1 MNKFSDIA
9 QSLTLLIDS
18 KRYICPQ
25 PQIWQA
31 MWELLPTQIQD
42 KQIIKPPAPLILAGW
57 NFSEDSQKKDYKNK
71 SEFLTQEKINKL
83 LKIPNWIWGGIQKE
97 KTSSELNI

>member
-31 MWELLPTQIQD
+31 MWELLPTQKQG

-57 NFSEDSQKKDYKNK
+57 NFSEDSQKKERLLEHIYWADSNNSIEVIDKYLRSLDDKNWYK
-71 SEFLTQEKINKL
+71 
-83 LKIPNWIWGGIQKE
+83 G
-97 KTSSELNI
+97 